1 MLSYILILS
10 CSSLYSPLML
20 NDSST
25 THSMPKYSRP
35 FSLEV
40 TCHTIEYIIG
50 YWCFFNELIGCL
62 LNNPQS
68 ALFSPDSPPSGP
80 IISDIT
86 EVHSPVE
93 EEVVTDITHAG

>member
-1 MLSYILILS
+1 M
-10 CSSLYSPLML
+10 
-20 NDSST
+20 
-25 THSMPKYSRP
+25 
-35 FSLEV
+35 
-40 TCHTIEYIIG
+40 IEYITSVATVGLFLSLFLICG
-50 YWCFFNELIGCL
+50 FFNELIGCL

-93 EEVVTDITHAG
+93 EEEVTDMTPAG

>member
-1 MLSYILILS
+1 M
-10 CSSLYSPLML
+10 
-20 NDSST
+20 
-25 THSMPKYSRP
+25 
-35 FSLEV
+35 
-40 TCHTIEYIIG
+40 IEYILSVATVGLFLSLFVI
-50 YWCFFNELIGCL
+50 CELIGSL

-93 EEVVTDITHAG
+93 EEVVTDMTHAG

>member
-1 MLSYILILS
+1 M
-10 CSSLYSPLML
+10 
-20 NDSST
+20 
-25 THSMPKYSRP
+25 
-35 FSLEV
+35 
-40 TCHTIEYIIG
+40 IEYIATVGLFLFVIG
-50 YWCFFNELIGCL
+50 VFFNELIGSL

-93 EEVVTDITHAG
+93 EEVVTDMTHAG